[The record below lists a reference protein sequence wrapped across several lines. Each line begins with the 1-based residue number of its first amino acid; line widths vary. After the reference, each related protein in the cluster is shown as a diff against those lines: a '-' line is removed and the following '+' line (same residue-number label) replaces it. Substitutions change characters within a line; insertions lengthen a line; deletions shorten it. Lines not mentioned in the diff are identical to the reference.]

1 MRSIVIIGLIDIPTF
16 FSAFIAGVLSFLS
29 PCVLPLIPGYISFI
43 SGKSVKELTDQK
55 NVSKEAIIGAIFFGL
70 AFSSVFIMLGMSATY
85 VGSVLNEYK
94 VVLSRVAG
102 VIIVIFGLNMLGVL
116 KISFL
121 FKQAKI
127 NYKKNSAVPYYI
139 QAFILGLA
147 FVLGWT
153 PCIGPILSA
162 ILILAAKGDSVYYG
176 AKLLAVYSLGLWI
189 PFLVTAIALGRIMKF
204 TKKISKHIVW
214 IERVSAGLL
223 IIIGVLLITNNM
235 TMIVAFL
242 MQFMPIY

>member
-1 MRSIVIIGLIDIPTF
+1 
-16 FSAFIAGVLSFLS
+16 
-29 PCVLPLIPGYISFI
+29 
-43 SGKSVKELTDQK
+43 
-55 NVSKEAIIGAIFFGL
+55 
-70 AFSSVFIMLGMSATY
+70 MLGMSATY

-94 VVLSRVAG
+94 IILSRVAG
-102 VIIVIFGLNMLGVL
+102 VIIIIFGLNMLGVF
-116 KISFL
+116 KIGFL

-162 ILILAAKGDSVYYG
+162 ILILAAKGDTIYYG

-189 PFLVTAIALGRIMKF
+189 PFLITAIALGRIIKF
-204 TKKISKHIVW
+204 TKKISKYIVW
-214 IERVSAGLL
+214 IERVSAMLL
-223 IIIGVLLITNNM
+223 IVIGVLLVSNNM